1 MKNLIRKGN
10 KVIVITG
17 DDKGKQGEVIQID
30 RLNNKVIIKDVNF
43 VKKHTKTTKEKKG
56 GIFSKESFVHVSNVK
71 LVDTKDTKKKEIKK
85 WYRD

>member
-1 MKNLIRKGN
+1 MKNLIKKGN

-43 VKKHTKTTKEKKG
+43 VKNIQKQPR
-56 GIFSKESFVHVSNVK
+56 
-71 LVDTKDTKKKEIKK
+71 KKKVEYSRKK
-85 WYRD
+85 VLFMFRM